1 MWPTAPSIITTM
13 PESNASN
20 TALAATTRPKPP
32 SSRECALPLMTTEGL
47 ARLEDRGRAP
57 RFKHRAGE
65 PPRRPR
71 EPGSERNAVTTTGK
85 LRLALRSAIAIRL
98 KARSYFEGISA
109 TRHWTRSV
117 FQSRTLDT
125 SRDVTPKFPNFQS
138 RAFPSVSRHCRR
150 RNRITRP
157 DAQHLAARTGR
168 GCQLAR
174 ASRGYASGRRTR
186 STHRC
191 IRVVHRARGV
201 RRSPLVRCAAPP
213 AG

>member
-85 LRLALRSAIAIRL
+85 LRLALPNAIAIKL
-98 KARSYFEGISA
+98 KAHSYFEGISA
-109 TRHWTRSV
+109 TRHWTRRV

-125 SRDVTPKFPNFQS
+125 QPGCYTKISKIFRAGRSQAFRATEEEPNH
-138 RAFPSVSRHCRR
+138 AARR
-150 RNRITRP
+150 TT
-157 DAQHLAARTGR
+157 HLAARTGR
-168 GCQLAR
+168 GCHLAR

-191 IRVVHRARGV
+191 IGVVHRARGV